1 MYQSKDKI
9 QNLMLLAVDTICV
22 MVSYFLAGCFW
33 YMLYRGVTF
42 SRMLAELSGDLENV
56 LMAYALIAIFFNYN
70 EKYMRRGKLEELKAV
85 LKMNIWFAAITSMIV
100 FARHEGTPMSRGI
113 SYMTVILNVVLM
125 YVVHLLLKKY
135 LLVIYKNKSSVNQM
149 LLLTTVDRAENILRS
164 VAREREW
171 TKRVTG
177 IIIIDDDL
185 VGKEICGVPVVAGY
199 DDMLE
204 YARKQ
209 IVDEVFISVPY
220 DTGESL
226 YNVVMEFEDM
236 GARVHLTVEILN
248 RFSEFHVALESM
260 GDIPV
265 VTFFNNSY
273 DIRKLALKRLI
284 DIVGSLV
291 GIALT
296 AVITIFLAPAL
307 LIESPGPL
315 IFKQKRVGR
324 NGRYFYMYKFRSMYV
339 DAEERKAELMK
350 QNEMDGLMFKME
362 NDPRVTKVGRF
373 IRKTSIDEFP
383 QFFNVLKGDMSLVGT
398 RPPTLD
404 EFVQYKSYHKRRLS
418 AKPGITGL
426 WQVSGRNDIDNFE
439 DVVKLDLEYIDNW
452 SVSLDIKI
460 LLKTV
465 VAVFQHTGK

>member
-1 MYQSKDKI
+1 MYQQKDKI
-9 QNLMLLAVDTICV
+9 QNLILLALDTIC
-22 MVSYFLAGCFW
+22 MTVSYFLAGFFW
-33 YMLYRGVTF
+33 YQLYRGVSF
-42 SRMLAELSGDLENV
+42 QRMLAELSGDVEIIV
-56 LMAYALIAIFFNYN
+56 VAYAIIVIFFDYN
-70 EKYMRRGKLEELKAV
+70 EKYMQRGKLEELKAV
-85 LKMNIWFAAITSMIV
+85 LKMNILMAAIISMIE
-100 FARHEGTPMSRGI
+100 FARHENSPMSRGI
-113 SYMTVILNVVLM
+113 SFTTVVINAVIM
-125 YVVHLLLKKY
+125 YICHLLLKKY
-135 LLVIYKNKSSVNQM
+135 LLQIYKNKSSVSQM
-149 LLLTTVDRAENILRS
+149 LLLTTVDRAEDILKS
-164 VAREREW
+164 VAKEREW

-177 IIIIDDDL
+177 VIIIDDYMI
-185 VGKEICGVPVVAGY
+185 GKKICGIPVVAGY

-226 YNVVMEFEDM
+226 YNVVMEFENM
-236 GARVHLTVEILN
+236 GARVHLSVEVLN
-248 RFSEFHVALESM
+248 QFKDFNVALDSM

-265 VTFFNNSY
+265 ISFYNNYY
-273 DIRKLALKRLI
+273 DYRKILMKRLM

-291 GIALT
+291 GI
-296 AVITIFLAPAL
+296 VFTILIGIIIAPSL

-315 IFKQKRVGR
+315 IFKQKRVGK

-362 NDPRVTKVGRF
+362 NDPRVTKVGKF

-404 EFVQYKSYHKRRLS
+404 EFVHYKSYHKRRLS

-426 WQVSGRNDIDNFE
+426 WQVSGRNDIEDFE

-452 SVSLDIKI
+452 SLGLDVKI

-465 VAVFQHTGK
+465 GAVFKHTGK

>member
-22 MVSYFLAGCFW
+22 LVSYFLAGCFW
-33 YMLYRGVTF
+33 YMFYRGVTF
-42 SRMLAELSGDLENV
+42 RRMLAELSGDIETLV
-56 LMAYALIAIFFNYN
+56 IAYGVIAIFFNYN
-70 EKYMRRGKLEELKAV
+70 EKFMQRGKLDELKSV
-85 LKMNIWFAAITSMIV
+85 IKMNVLFAAVISMIE
-100 FARHEGTPMSRGI
+100 FARHETSPMSRGI
-113 SYMTVILNVVLM
+113 SYSTVIINLFLM
-125 YVVHLLLKKY
+125 YVVHLLLKHY
-135 LLVIYKNKSSVNQM
+135 LLVVHRNKSSVNQM
-149 LLLTTVDRAENILRS
+149 LLLTTLDRAEDILRS
-164 VAREREW
+164 VAKEREW
-171 TKRVTG
+171 TKRITG
-177 IIIIDDDL
+177 IIIIDDNM
-185 VGKEICGVPVVAGY
+185 VGQKIYDVPVVAGY

-204 YARKQ
+204 YARRQ

-226 YNVVMEFEDM
+226 YNIVMEFENM
-236 GARVHLTVEILN
+236 GARVHLSVEVLN
-248 RFSEFHVALESM
+248 RFTEFNVALGNM

-265 VTFFNNSY
+265 ITFFNNYY
-273 DIRKLALKRLI
+273 DYRKLAVKRLI
-284 DIVGSLV
+284 DIAGALV
-291 GIALT
+291 GILIT
-296 AVITIFLAPAL
+296 AVVTIFLAPPL
-307 LIESPGPL
+307 LLESPGPL

-324 NGRYFYMYKFRSMYV
+324 NGRYFYMYKFRSMYM

-362 NDPRVTKVGRF
+362 NDPRVTKVGKF

-418 AKPGITGL
+418 ARPGITGL

-452 SVSLDIKI
+452 SIGLDIKI

-465 VAVFQHTGK
+465 GAVFKHTGK